1 VVAVTRLY
9 VFLPALLACASAPR
23 AQIAQPVVPSPPQ
36 ARVVTGLEDATDI
49 VKMYEHDTVDP
60 ENDMPTVGGYVRVHA
75 PLPVAYAVA
84 TRFGEYQDLN
94 PEYIEQS
101 TVVDRHP
108 ETDATDVYL
117 KVPTVIHDYVWAVVR
132 FRPVRK
138 GAGGYAYRG
147 DQVQGNLDDLRIFW
161 RILPSGADTIA
172 QFEFLADPHLPLPRA
187 WILPELR
194 EGVRI
199 ILNRYRQKTEAAAA
213 TSR

>member
-1 VVAVTRLY
+1 MRVAF
-9 VFLPALLACASAPR
+9 FLPAMLACASAPQVR
-23 AQIAQPVVPSPPQ
+23 VARPVVPSPPQ
-36 ARVVTGLEDATDI
+36 TRVVTGLEDATDV
-49 VKMYEHDTVDP
+49 VKIYEHDTVDP
-60 ENDMPTVGGYVRVHA
+60 DNDMPTVGGYVRVHA
-75 PLPVAYAVA
+75 PLSVAYAVA
-84 TRFGEYQDLN
+84 TRFGDYQDLN

-101 TVVDRHP
+101 TVVDRQP
-108 ETDATDVYL
+108 DLDVTDLYL

-138 GAGGYAYRG
+138 DAGGYAYRG
-147 DQVQGNLDDLRIFW
+147 DEVRGNLDDLRIFW
-161 RILPSGADTIA
+161 RIVPAGADTIA

-199 ILNRYRQKTEAAAA
+199 ILNRYRQKTEAAAV